1 MRNLSESE
9 KYYTDGIKN
18 RINAL
23 MTQQNIK
30 QLELSERTN
39 IGQPTLSKLLKGD
52 MKLTLQ
58 HIIKISHA
66 LNIEPSDLLALDKS
80 LDIQGDYS
88 PFQYSFHDGIL
99 NEKYVNE
106 LILIRDTKHPCF
118 NGYKDVKFHLYCYP
132 TISTESA
139 LLEGELQFTPSEKTD
154 CCLAHLDL
162 CIGKLD
168 KDNTPI
174 MKKYDG
180 ELLIS
185 LSMGACYCI
194 LANPDNG
201 ELICLN
207 FNHMFFNHQD
217 MICRMATMVSTSSG
231 GNRLPVIQRALLS
244 QEKLHVNGNNKED
257 LNFVKG
263 QLNLNESTITISRE
277 NFQQLKET
285 SNALLQSYFEK
296 CEQYLEPQNLFTIEE
311 SKIRNIDEP
320 LDIKAEAISL
330 LRNASVAA
338 KYNKIS
344 TKTDEFLFQYIEN
357 KYLRKKD
364 VRNKV

>member
-1 MRNLSESE
+1 MRSSSEFE
-9 KYYTDGIKN
+9 KTYTDSIKN
-18 RINAL
+18 RINAI
-23 MTQQNIK
+23 MAQQNIK

-52 MKLTLQ
+52 MNLTLQ
-58 HIIKISHA
+58 HILKISYA
-66 LNIEPSDLLALDKS
+66 LNIEPSDLLALDKN
-80 LDIQGDYS
+80 LDLPGDCK
-88 PFQYSFHDGIL
+88 PFPYSFHDGIL

-118 NGYKDVKFHLYCYP
+118 NGYKNVKFNFYCYP

-139 LLEGELQFTPSEKTD
+139 LLEGELLFTPSEKTD

-168 KDNTPI
+168 KENFPI
-174 MKKYDG
+174 KKKYDG

-201 ELICLN
+201 ELITLN

-217 MICRMATMVSTSSG
+217 MVCRMATMVSTSSG
-231 GNRLPVIQRALLS
+231 GNRLPVMQRALLS
-244 QEKLHVNGNNKED
+244 QEKLYVNGNNADD
-257 LNFVKG
+257 LDFVKG
-263 QLNLNESTITISRE
+263 QLNLNESSITISHKK
-277 NFQQLKET
+277 FQQLKD
-285 SNALLQSYFEK
+285 NNNPLLQSYFEK
-296 CEQYLEPQNLFTIEE
+296 CEQYLEPQDLFTIEE
-311 SKIRNIDEP
+311 SKIRNIDEH

-330 LRNASVAA
+330 LRNASTSA

-344 TKTDEFLFQYIEN
+344 TKTDEFLYQYIEN
-357 KYLRKKD
+357 KYLRQTEKS
-364 VRNKV
+364 